1 MCQGTGHTRPPL
13 PHHSDGE
20 TSGNLPQPAEIPSP
34 GDIQAPIGNSGEKG
48 FLSVPPMAVV
58 LVVEISCRGGKES
71 GVGDWDPCNPQLL

>member
-1 MCQGTGHTRPPL
+1 MCQGNGHTHPPP

-20 TSGNLPQPAEIPSP
+20 TSGNLPQPAEIPSL
-34 GDIQAPIGNSGEKG
+34 GDIQAPAGNSGEKH

-71 GVGDWDPCNPQLL
+71 GVGEWDP